1 MELCWKDGK
10 KGRMEENE
18 REIEW
23 FWNEDELNGMD
34 VNIVIDE
41 VEMIIEN
48 VNMSDSKRESY
59 WELNSD

>member
-1 MELCWKDGK
+1 MHWYLVIKKGTNVKWIGYWMNWWKEIIELCWKDGK

-34 VNIVIDE
+34 V
-41 VEMIIEN
+41 IE
-48 VNMSDSKRESY
+48 
-59 WELNSD
+59 L

>member
-1 MELCWKDGK
+1 MNKILDELVKRKRRIVLKRWK

-34 VNIVIDE
+34 V
-41 VEMIIEN
+41 IE
-48 VNMSDSKRESY
+48 
-59 WELNSD
+59 L